1 MGFDICV
8 DALPD
13 EEGDDGPLPLLLLP
27 PADEGDEGGV
37 GGALCGFDGG
47 DEDDEEE
54 DDDDDDDAC
63 TGLPVAAASTDLP
76 A

>member
-1 MGFDICV
+1 M
-8 DALPD
+8 
-13 EEGDDGPLPLLLLP
+13 LLP